1 MAMPDEMRA
10 QVAPPPAPRLLCA
23 VTGQP
28 ARYRDPHT
36 GLPYAS
42 LDAYRELQRR
52 REAGLLAVP
61 AAAAPFALQGLGG
74 HAAVAAAACMPVRQS
89 ARQAAQ
95 LPAAGFLQQQQFVQV
110 QQPLYQPQMLMQQP
124 LQQYGASPARQQQQA
139 VAFASPAAAA
149 GVT

>member
-95 LPAAGFLQQQQFVQV
+95 PAAGFLQQQQFVQV

-124 LQQYGASPARQQQQA
+124 LQQYGASPAQQQQQA